1 MKELRS
7 FERSLERYVK
17 VIPFIRHVSLDV
29 VNVGDLV
36 DVFVNGWLIEWLYP
50 LILGTH
56 DLLRKTLS

>member
-1 MKELRS
+1 MEK
-7 FERSLERYVK
+7 YVK
-17 VIPFIRHVSLDV
+17 AISYLRHVSLDV